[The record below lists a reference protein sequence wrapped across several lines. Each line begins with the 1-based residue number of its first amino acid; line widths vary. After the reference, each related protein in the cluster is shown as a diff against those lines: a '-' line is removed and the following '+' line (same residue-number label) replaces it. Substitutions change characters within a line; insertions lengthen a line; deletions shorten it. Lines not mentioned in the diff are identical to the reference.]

1 MGESP
6 LELRDLRT
14 AQLGRMAGCPTHSRS
29 VRMSGNT
36 SSLAYSIPALVLTNL
51 VSINPTQAKTRLEWG
66 TRQRQR
72 ERALIPFPHHWR
84 VTCFSR
90 FL

>member
-36 SSLAYSIPALVLTNL
+36 SSLAYSIPALVLYL
-51 VSINPTQAKTRLEWG
+51 SINPTQAKTRLEWG

-72 ERALIPFPHHWR
+72 ERTDPIPTSFGE
-84 VTCFSR
+84 
-90 FL
+90 

>member
-1 MGESP
+1 
-6 LELRDLRT
+6 
-14 AQLGRMAGCPTHSRS
+14 
-29 VRMSGNT
+29 
-36 SSLAYSIPALVLTNL
+36 LAYSIPALVLTNL

-72 ERALIPFPHHWR
+72 ERALIPFPHHWQ